1 MNTSGHLLNRG
12 LIVAIAVLTGE
23 ALLPPAAAQTS
34 PLSTPV
40 SIFEDVILTPT
51 YVADSTTVRGIS
63 GGELP
68 ASQVSGRGDT
78 VTGACV
84 GFVDTEPDHKMVLT
98 EYFEYLSLAIESP
111 EDTTLVVRGPGGSW
125 CNDDLNGKNPG
136 ISGQW
141 FSGTYEIWVGS
152 YSENTYH
159 PYVIRISEMP

>member
-1 MNTSGHLLNRG
+1 MNTFGAILSRG
-12 LIVAIAVLTGE
+12 LIVAIATFTSDT
-23 ALLPPAAAQTS
+23 LLPPAIAQTPPIS
-34 PLSTPV
+34 NPV

-51 YVADSTTVRGIS
+51 YVAESTTIRGIS

-68 ASQVSGRGDT
+68 ASQISGRSDT
-78 VTGACV
+78 STGACV

-98 EYFEYLSLAIESP
+98 DFFEYLSLAIESP

-136 ISGQW
+136 LSGQW

-159 PYVIRISEMP
+159 PYIIRISETP